1 MRNYILGRLVRSIFS
16 ILIVVSIVIV
26 LVYQLIPMN
35 KMFDSDTNL
44 QKYGS
49 KPDELVN
56 YKYQKWEIVGYLDY
70 LPLQEICLL
79 SDDYSECMVPDS
91 EEFLIEKEKL
101 ENKGYEFKSNS
112 VGRLYAFHEY
122 NSFELIRNFYS
133 QLIVFDGP
141 NKVIDE
147 GNPDLERK
155 VYVANDFNGR
165 PSVKCSGC
173 EHEYLLY
180 LNGSFPFI
188 HSNWIGL
195 DFGTSYPTF
204 NGLKTL
210 DVISN
215 GQGEVEK
222 VETVF
227 PTGEVANSAANLYS
241 ATYKASSTLDRLD
254 TKKFTNNYANV
265 KNNYQSPSMISISY
279 IFGILGLLIAYLIAL
294 PAGINMA
301 QNKGKWQ
308 DKLGMVYIN
317 FMISVPSLAFIFLV
331 KLLGTNFGMPD
342 KFPQLG
348 FSDIRSYILPVII
361 LGLLN
366 TSSLMI
372 WMRRFMVDQSNSDY
386 VKFARA
392 KGLTQTEIFNKH
404 ILKNAIIPI
413 VNGIPLSIILAI
425 GGAVITETVFAI
437 PGMGKMLPDSINYH
451 NNSMVICLAFIFT
464 ALSVF
469 ALLIGDLLITVVDPR
484 ISLSTKGDT
493 R

>member
-1 MRNYILGRLVRSIFS
+1 MRNYILGRFIRSIFS
-16 ILIVVSIVIV
+16 IMIVVSIVIV

-35 KMFDSDTNL
+35 NIFNSDTTL

-49 KPDELVN
+49 KPDELIN
-56 YKYQKWEIVGYLDY
+56 YKYQKWENVGYLDY

-79 SDDYSECMVPDS
+79 SDDYSKCLVADS
-91 EEFLIEKEKL
+91 EELSTVTQEL
-101 ENKGYEFKSNS
+101 SDKGYEIESNS
-112 VGRLYAFHEY
+112 VGKIYAYHNY
-122 NSFELIRNFYS
+122 NSFELITNFYS
-133 QLIVFDGP
+133 NLIWFDGP
-141 NKVIDE
+141 NKVVDE
-147 GNPDLERK
+147 SNPDLERK
-155 VYVANDFNGR
+155 VYLATDFNGR
-165 PSVKCSGC
+165 PSIKCSGC

-180 LNGSFPFI
+180 FDGSFPFI
-188 HSNWIGL
+188 HSNWMNF

-204 NGLKTL
+204 NGVKTL
-210 DVISN
+210 DVIST
-215 GQGEVEK
+215 GQGELDK
-222 VETVF
+222 TETVF
-227 PTGEVANSAANLYS
+227 PTGEVSNSAANLYS
-241 ATYKASSTLDRLD
+241 AKYKATDTLDRLD
-254 TKKFTNNYANV
+254 IKKFTNNYADV
-265 KNNYQSPSMISISY
+265 DNNYQSPSMISISY
-279 IFGILGLLIAYLIAL
+279 MFGILGLLIAYLIAL

-317 FMISVPSLAFIFLV
+317 FMISVPSLAFIYLV
-331 KLLGTNFGMPD
+331 KLFGTGFGLPD
-342 KFPQLG
+342 KFPQFG

-372 WMRRFMVDQSNSDY
+372 WMRRYMVDQSNSDY

-392 KGLTQTEIFNKH
+392 KGLTQTEIFNRH
-404 ILKNAIIPI
+404 ILKNAVIPI
-413 VNGIPLSIILAI
+413 VNGIPTSIILAI

-437 PGMGKMLPDSINYH
+437 PGMGKMLPDSIKVF